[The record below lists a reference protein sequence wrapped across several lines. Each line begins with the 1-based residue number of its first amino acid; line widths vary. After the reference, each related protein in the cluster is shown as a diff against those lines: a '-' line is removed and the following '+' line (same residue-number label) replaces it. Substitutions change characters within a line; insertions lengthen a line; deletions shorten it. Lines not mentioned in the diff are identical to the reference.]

1 MRPTLIPDTK
11 NPAGGAGS
19 SLKLTSAETSMNQSN
34 LQIDIGIT
42 AIEAQ
47 VNSTQLLEY
56 VDHDFFSTV
65 ADYFGAVNDCPR
77 GGFWLYG
84 LHVCNRRQRDK
95 FAPTHNSPEGF
106 DRWRLAGVDGV
117 PRVGDRNAPA
127 VIYSR
132 ENDAFMLTR
141 RDSLKPKP
149 LTFFQLVEL
158 LSKHSRRECV

>member
-1 MRPTLIPDTK
+1 MPDTK
-11 NPAGGAGS
+11 NPAGRPGS
-19 SLKLTSAETSMNQSN
+19 LLKLTSAETSMNQSN
-34 LQIDIGIT
+34 LQNYIGTT

-56 VDHDFFSTV
+56 VDQDFFSTL
-65 ADYFGAVNDCPR
+65 AEYFGAVNDCPS

-95 FAPTHNSPEGF
+95 FAPTRNIPEGF

-158 LSKHSRRECV
+158 LGKHSRRECV